1 MATGPT
7 GPTEPAGHTG
17 NHGPAEPT
25 GTAVAEAAAAP
36 PAPGAVPVL
45 ALENLTWSVGGA
57 LIVDDVTMAVDEGEF
72 VALIGPNGA
81 GKTSLFN
88 LVSGLTRP
96 TGGRVRLAGTDVT
109 RHAPHRRAR
118 LGMGRTFQTSSVFG
132 DLTVGA
138 NVGLAVQARTGESR
152 RFWRPATPDG
162 GPEATAALDLV
173 RLSHRADA
181 LAGGLSHGDKR
192 KLELALLLARRPRLI
207 LLDEPMA
214 GVSAGEV
221 GELTTVIR
229 DVHREQGCT
238 VLMVEHH
245 MEVLLDMADRLA
257 VMHHG
262 ALLALTDP
270 DSAMADPEVQAAY
283 LGDGA

>member
-1 MATGPT
+1 MATEAT
-7 GPTEPAGHTG
+7 K
-17 NHGPAEPT
+17 
-25 GTAVAEAAAAP
+25 AAAGTGAAHT
-36 PAPGAVPVL
+36 PAPGATPVL
-45 ALENLTWSVGGA
+45 ALKNLSWSVGGA
-57 LIVDDVTMAVDEGEF
+57 VIVDGITMDVDEGEF

-96 TGGRVRLAGTDVT
+96 TGGAVHLAGTDIT
-109 RHAPHRRAR
+109 RYAPHRRAR
-118 LGMGRTFQTSSVFG
+118 LGMGRTFQTSSVFA

-152 RFWRPATPDG
+152 RFWRRATPDG
-162 GPEATAALDLV
+162 GAEATAALELV
-173 RLSHRADA
+173 RLSHRTDV
-181 LAGGLSHGDKR
+181 LAGDLSHGDKR

-214 GVSAGEV
+214 GVSAGEI

-262 ALLALTDP
+262 ALLAFTDP
-270 DSAMADPEVQAAY
+270 ESAMADPEVQAAY

>member
-1 MATGPT
+1 MSTHTTPPGVTPGPGGRSAT
-7 GPTEPAGHTG
+7 
-17 NHGPAEPT
+17 
-25 GTAVAEAAAAP
+25 
-36 PAPGAVPVL
+36 PVL
-45 ALENLTWSVGGA
+45 ALDGLSWSVGGA
-57 LIVDDVTMAVDEGEF
+57 VIVDGVTMAVTEGEF

-88 LVSGLTRP
+88 LISGLTKP
-96 TGGRVRLAGTDVT
+96 TAGTVSLAGNDIT
-109 RHAPHRRAR
+109 RHAPHRRAA
-118 LGMGRTFQTSSVFG
+118 LGMGRTFQTSSVFA

-152 RFWRPATPDG
+152 RFWRPASPDG
-162 GPEATAALDLV
+162 GADATRALELV
-173 RLSHRADA
+173 RLSHRVDF
-181 LAGGLSHGDKR
+181 LAGDLSHGDKR
-192 KLELALLLARRPRLI
+192 KLELALLLARGPRLI

-221 GELTTVIR
+221 GELTTVIQ

-262 ALLALTDP
+262 ALLTYTDP
-270 DSAMADPEVQAAY
+270 DTAMADPDVQAAY

>member
-1 MATGPT
+1 MTTDNA
-7 GPTEPAGHTG
+7 
-17 NHGPAEPT
+17 
-25 GTAVAEAAAAP
+25 TAVPAVSARDTP
-36 PAPGAVPVL
+36 PATSL
-45 ALENLTWSVGGA
+45 ALDHLSWSVGGA
-57 LIVDDVTMAVDEGEF
+57 VIVDDITMHVTEGEF

-96 TGGRVRLAGTDVT
+96 TAGTVTLSGVDIT
-109 RHAPHRRAR
+109 RHAPHKRAR
-118 LGMGRTFQTSSVFG
+118 LGMGRTFQTSSVFA

-152 RFWRPATPDG
+152 RFWKRAGADG
-162 GPEATAALDLV
+162 GPETAAALELV

-181 LAGGLSHGDKR
+181 MAGDLSHGDKR

-214 GVSAGEV
+214 GVGAGEI

-262 ALLALTDP
+262 ALLAFTDP
-270 DSAMADPEVQAAY
+270 DSAMADPAVQAAY

>member
-1 MATGPT
+1 MATQTTTPGA
-7 GPTEPAGHTG
+7 AG
-17 NHGPAEPT
+17 
-25 GTAVAEAAAAP
+25 AAAP
-36 PAPGAVPVL
+36 GDTHVL
-45 ALENLTWSVGGA
+45 ALENLSWSVGGA
-57 LIVDDVTMAVDEGEF
+57 VIVDDVTMHVGEGEF

-88 LVSGLTRP
+88 LVSGLTKP
-96 TGGRVRLAGTDVT
+96 TGGSIRLAGTDVT

-118 LGMGRTFQTSSVFG
+118 LGMGRTFQTSSIFG

-152 RFWRPATPDG
+152 RFWLRAAPDG
-162 GPEATAALDLV
+162 GAEATAALDLV
-173 RLSHRADA
+173 RLSHRVDA
-181 LAGGLSHGDKR
+181 LAGDLSHGDKR

-214 GVSAGEV
+214 GVSAGEI
-221 GELTTVIR
+221 GELTTVIQ

-262 ALLALTDP
+262 ALLAFTDP
-270 DSAMADPEVQAAY
+270 ETAMADSEVQAAY

>member
-1 MATGPT
+1 MDTETTASASPTPESPASESPASESPASGP
-7 GPTEPAGHTG
+7 PQA
-17 NHGPAEPT
+17 
-25 GTAVAEAAAAP
+25 
-36 PAPGAVPVL
+36 VL
-45 ALENLTWSVGGA
+45 ALEHLSWSVGGA
-57 LIVDDVTMAVDEGEF
+57 VIVDDIDMAVAEGEF

-88 LVSGLTRP
+88 LVSGLTKP
-96 TGGRVRLAGTDVT
+96 TAGTVSLGGTDVT
-109 RHAPHRRAR
+109 RYPPYRRAQ

-152 RFWRPATPDG
+152 RFWRLATPG
-162 GPEATAALDLV
+162 GGAEATRVMELV
-173 RLSHRADA
+173 RLSHRVDV
-181 LAGGLSHGDKR
+181 LAGDLSHGDKR
-192 KLELALLLARRPRLI
+192 KLELALLLARGPRLI

-214 GVSAGEV
+214 GVSAGEI
-221 GELTTVIR
+221 GELTTVIQ

-262 ALLALTDP
+262 ALLAFTDP
-270 DSAMADPEVQAAY
+270 DSAMADPQVQAAY

>member
-1 MATGPT
+1 MPTDATRAAT
-7 GPTEPAGHTG
+7 AAATEETRG
-17 NHGPAEPT
+17 
-25 GTAVAEAAAAP
+25 GTASGPEP
-36 PAPGAVPVL
+36 RPGTAVL
-45 ALENLTWSVGGA
+45 ALEHLHWSVGGA
-57 LIVDDVTMAVDEGEF
+57 VIVDDITMDIGEGEF

-88 LVSGLTRP
+88 LVTGLTRP
-96 TGGRVRLAGTDVT
+96 TSGSIRLAGADVT

-118 LGMGRTFQTSSVFG
+118 LGMGRTFQTSSVFA
-132 DLTVGA
+132 DLGVGA

-152 RFWRPATPDG
+152 RFWRRAAPDG
-162 GPEATAALDLV
+162 GPEVAAVLDLV
-173 RLSHRADA
+173 RLSHRSDA
-181 LAGGLSHGDKR
+181 LAGDLSHGDKR

-214 GVSAGEV
+214 GVSAGEI
-221 GELTTVIR
+221 GDLTTVIR

-262 ALLALTDP
+262 ALLAFTDP
-270 DSAMADPEVQAAY
+270 DTAMADPDVQAAY

>member
-1 MATGPT
+1 MHTDTTPGIT
-7 GPTEPAGHTG
+7 PA
-17 NHGPAEPT
+17 P
-25 GTAVAEAAAAP
+25 AAP
-36 PAPGAVPVL
+36 EPGPPPVL
-45 ALENLTWSVGGA
+45 ALAGLSWFVGGA
-57 LIVDDVTMAVDEGEF
+57 VIVDAIDMAVAEGEF

-96 TGGRVRLAGTDVT
+96 TAGTVSLAGTDVT
-109 RHAPHRRAR
+109 RFAPYRRAR
-118 LGMGRTFQTSSVFG
+118 LGMGRTFQTSSVFA

-138 NVGLAVQARTGESR
+138 NAGLAVQARTGESR
-152 RFWRPATPDG
+152 RFWRLAAPDG
-162 GPEATAALDLV
+162 GAEATRVLDLV
-173 RLSHRADA
+173 RLSHRADV
-181 LAGGLSHGDKR
+181 LAGDLSHGDKR
-192 KLELALLLARRPRLI
+192 KLELALLLARGPRLI

-221 GELTTVIR
+221 GELTTVIQ

-270 DSAMADPEVQAAY
+270 ESAMADPDVQAAY

>member
-1 MATGPT
+1 MTTETTAG
-7 GPTEPAGHTG
+7 TEPDT
-17 NHGPAEPT
+17 PARPD
-25 GTAVAEAAAAP
+25 AADHA
-36 PAPGAVPVL
+36 PVL
-45 ALENLTWSVGGA
+45 ELTGLSWSVGGA
-57 LIVDDVTMAVDEGEF
+57 VIVDDITMDVTEGEF

-88 LVSGLTRP
+88 LVSGLTKP
-96 TGGRVRLAGTDVT
+96 TRGSIRIAGTEIT
-109 RHAPHRRAR
+109 RYAPYRRAQ
-118 LGMGRTFQTSSVFG
+118 LGMGRTFQTSSVFA
-132 DLTVGA
+132 DLDVGA
-138 NVGLAVQARTGESR
+138 NVGLAAQARTGGSW
-152 RFWRPATPDG
+152 RFWRRASPG
-162 GPEATAALDLV
+162 GGAEVAEVLELV
-173 RLSHRADA
+173 RLTHRVDT
-181 LAGGLSHGDKR
+181 LGGDLSHGDKR

-214 GVSAGEV
+214 GVSVGEI
-221 GELTTVIR
+221 GELTNVIQ

-262 ALLALTDP
+262 ALLAFTDP
-270 DSAMADPEVQAAY
+270 EAAMADPDVQAAY

>member
-1 MATGPT
+1 MSAQTTPGTAPATPAAPGAH
-7 GPTEPAGHTG
+7 PAG
-17 NHGPAEPT
+17 T
-25 GTAVAEAAAAP
+25 GTAA
-36 PAPGAVPVL
+36 PVL
-45 ALENLTWSVGGA
+45 ALEHLSWSVGGA
-57 LIVDDVTMAVDEGEF
+57 VIVDDVTMRVGEGEF

-96 TGGRVRLAGTDVT
+96 TGGSVVLAGTDVT

-118 LGMGRTFQTSSVFG
+118 LGMGRTFQTSSVFT

-138 NVGLAVQARTGESR
+138 NVGLSVQARTGESR
-152 RFWRPATPDG
+152 RFWRRATPDG
-162 GPEATAALDLV
+162 GAEASAALDLV
-173 RLSHRADA
+173 RLSHRVDA
-181 LAGGLSHGDKR
+181 LAGDLSHGDKR

-214 GVSAGEV
+214 GVSAGEI

-262 ALLALTDP
+262 ALLAFTDP
-270 DSAMADPEVQAAY
+270 ETAMADPEVQAAY
-283 LGDGA
+283 LGDAA

>member
-1 MATGPT
+1 MATDT
-7 GPTEPAGHTG
+7 PAG
-17 NHGPAEPT
+17 AA
-25 GTAVAEAAAAP
+25 TAAAPGAAAATS
-36 PAPGAVPVL
+36 L
-45 ALENLTWSVGGA
+45 ALDHLSWSVGGA
-57 LIVDDVTMAVDEGEF
+57 VIVDDITMHVAEGEF

-96 TGGRVRLAGTDVT
+96 TAGTVSLGGADIT
-109 RHAPHRRAR
+109 RYAPYKRAR
-118 LGMGRTFQTSSVFG
+118 LGMGRTFQTSSVFA

-138 NVGLAVQARTGESR
+138 NVGLAVQARTGDSR
-152 RFWRPATPDG
+152 RFWKRAGDG
-162 GPEATAALDLV
+162 GPEAAAALDLV
-173 RLSHRADA
+173 RLSHRAA
-181 LAGGLSHGDKR
+181 APAGDLSHGDKR

-262 ALLALTDP
+262 ALLAFTDP
-270 DSAMADPEVQAAY
+270 DSAMADPDVQAAY

>member
-1 MATGPT
+1 MRTDTTPLPSEDGPGAAS
-7 GPTEPAGHTG
+7 GPRP
-17 NHGPAEPT
+17 
-25 GTAVAEAAAAP
+25 AP
-36 PAPGAVPVL
+36 PPVL
-45 ALENLTWSVGGA
+45 ALDGLSWSVGGA
-57 LIVDDVTMAVDEGEF
+57 VIVDSVDMAVTEGEF

-88 LVSGLTRP
+88 LISGLTRP
-96 TGGRVRLAGTDVT
+96 TSGTVSLAGTDIT

-118 LGMGRTFQTSSVFG
+118 LGMGRTFQTSSVFA

-152 RFWRPATPDG
+152 RFWRLATPG
-162 GPEATAALDLV
+162 GGAEATRVLDLV
-173 RLSHRADA
+173 RLSHRVDF
-181 LAGGLSHGDKR
+181 LAGDLSHGDKR
-192 KLELALLLARRPRLI
+192 KLELALLLARGPRLI

-214 GVSAGEV
+214 GVSAGEI
-221 GELTTVIR
+221 GELTTVIQ

-262 ALLALTDP
+262 ALLAFTDP
-270 DSAMADPEVQAAY
+270 DSAMADPDVQAAY